1 MHAGLLINSVIGW
14 FLQVMDFEGLVSSL
28 NEQGFLLKKGP
39 KLYQLQTIW
48 SLTTAAES
56 ENTPAPSCKPHHKVS
71 VWDNWTGSLF
81 IERKQWCW
89 THYPNHF
96 HQTSNLCVTLWRD
109 CNNHNNWQNTGQ
121 ILWQQPVSWMNSIFL
136 LKRGNKRNWLLNTHL
151 CNRLPLFTH
160 ILVS

>member
-1 MHAGLLINSVIGW
+1 MHAGWLINSAIGW

-56 ENTPAPSCKPHHKVS
+56 ENTPASSCKPHHKVS

-96 HQTSNLCVTLWRD
+96 HRTSNLYVTLWRD
-109 CNNHNNWQNTGQ
+109 CNNHNDWQNTGQ
-121 ILWQQPVSWMNSIFL
+121 ILWQQPVSCMNSIFL